1 MKKIAFIL
9 LLSIHTCL
17 PCVAQTVYEPQLLV
31 LAPGDHSFDP
41 SLQKEIDARNAELN
55 KMALQSQK
63 AMAEQKTGD
72 KVQPENIRLMQQSSI
87 SFLEHIDIFK
97 QVSFLSQQY
106 LTYRFY
112 ERFTNCLVLLK
123 DEKSKNNLTDLQKLA
138 REQQTPYIL
147 NLPKISFYKQN
158 GKTWCKLQL
167 QLYDLKTN
175 QLLVDKEY
183 QGDWNN
189 PGFEFTCEQGSVGC
203 TISNAM
209 AAAMPDVL
217 FQMAS
222 HNTTLLHEKELA
234 EKRAAFIE
242 TTIYPQTVEAAL
254 IKKVISITDKEIN
267 LADQYQCFY
276 NSDQTKFVAF
286 FIKTIDK
293 KDTKSLLSDKQDQN
307 VKVITSKDIHDPGY
321 LDQKPQTYAYIVRGI
336 LYNGKWYHEKS
347 EVTYFDAA
355 SLNEGKIDYLNNLQA
370 WGFFKDG
377 AAEPD
382 QGFWDGKLF
391 EKITDKRKDPNWEK
405 YKDMWASD
413 ERENHD
419 YIGLYTLVA
428 DELKKEKEAEDRA
441 FRNQITTSYLL
452 PFYNKQV
459 KLKLNHII
467 KLTSNPKDF
476 NLIYPKDKRVVINAI
491 SITDEKGTI
500 TIRYFVLL
508 PETNEVFEWQ
518 LVKPNILHKNDY
530 TDNPISNTINAFTK
544 WDFSCPTL
552 DDDIFWS
559 KRVLLKEDGN
569 YKYLKKLQ

>member
-217 FQMAS
+217 F
-222 HNTTLLHEKELA
+222 
-234 EKRAAFIE
+234 R
-242 TTIYPQTVEAAL
+242 
-254 IKKVISITDKEIN
+254 
-267 LADQYQCFY
+267 
-276 NSDQTKFVAF
+276 
-286 FIKTIDK
+286 
-293 KDTKSLLSDKQDQN
+293 
-307 VKVITSKDIHDPGY
+307 
-321 LDQKPQTYAYIVRGI
+321 
-336 LYNGKWYHEKS
+336 
-347 EVTYFDAA
+347 
-355 SLNEGKIDYLNNLQA
+355 
-370 WGFFKDG
+370 
-377 AAEPD
+377 
-382 QGFWDGKLF
+382 
-391 EKITDKRKDPNWEK
+391 
-405 YKDMWASD
+405 
-413 ERENHD
+413 
-419 YIGLYTLVA
+419 
-428 DELKKEKEAEDRA
+428 
-441 FRNQITTSYLL
+441 
-452 PFYNKQV
+452 
-459 KLKLNHII
+459 
-467 KLTSNPKDF
+467 
-476 NLIYPKDKRVVINAI
+476 
-491 SITDEKGTI
+491 
-500 TIRYFVLL
+500 
-508 PETNEVFEWQ
+508 
-518 LVKPNILHKNDY
+518 
-530 TDNPISNTINAFTK
+530 
-544 WDFSCPTL
+544 
-552 DDDIFWS
+552 
-559 KRVLLKEDGN
+559 
-569 YKYLKKLQ
+569 